1 MAQEADRTGSALMA
15 RCLTLTAM
23 AALYKENRI
32 AREFYLI
39 AYTSLTAPN
48 MIREN
53 DSRPLRN
60 CCRCASNSTLKE
72 ELI

>member
-23 AALYKENRI
+23 AAMREENRI

-39 AYTSLTAPN
+39 AYTSPTALN

-60 CCRCASNSTLKE
+60 CCRCTNNPTLKE